1 MNSDDVISQAEANEQ
16 VLTFDIPDDVL
27 EQTASAEHTA
37 FTLVYCT
44 NTATCPTVRP
54 LTRFPS
60 RSMEVPASEAART
73 LF

>member
-1 MNSDDVISQAEANEQ
+1 MNSDDVISQAEA

-54 LTRFPS
+54 LR
-60 RSMEVPASEAART
+60 PA
-73 LF
+73 L

>member
-1 MNSDDVISQAEANEQ
+1 MNSDDVIGQAEADEQ

-54 LTRFPS
+54 LR
-60 RSMEVPASEAART
+60 PA
-73 LF
+73 L